1 MCLQEFMGKI
11 VCDARL
17 IVRNISIP
25 GGSLILH
32 LVVALRVELINRH
45 SPVFFAWC
53 LVVSAKLCTFV
64 GKMAIMSMKYEAK
77 VEERVL
83 HFKQPAGT
91 SRGVYTERK
100 SWLVTLSDGEHVGVG
115 ECAPLPD
122 LSSDV
127 RPDYV
132 DVLRKFCEQWAETG
146 EIDHEAMRDFPS
158 MLFGLE
164 TAVLNL
170 LHGERL
176 FDTAFSRGEAGIPI
190 NGLVWMGTYEE
201 MLQRMEQKLEQGF
214 RCVKLKVGAI
224 DFERELD
231 LVRRIRERFSRH
243 EVELRLDANG
253 GFLYEEA
260 LYKLELLSQ
269 YAIHSIEQPIKAG
282 QWAYMAEL
290 CRESPLPIALD
301 EELIGVND
309 VELKSRMLNIVKPAY
324 IVLKPSL
331 HGGMQGCREWIAAAR
346 AHDVG
351 SWITSAL
358 ESNIGLNAI
367 AQFCSDVYGDCIAMP
382 QGLGTGQLFT
392 DNIPMPLEIRGD
404 QLWICRHS

>member
-1 MCLQEFMGKI
+1 MMNYRI
-11 VCDARL
+11 
-17 IVRNISIP
+17 
-25 GGSLILH
+25 
-32 LVVALRVELINRH
+32 
-45 SPVFFAWC
+45 
-53 LVVSAKLCTFV
+53 
-64 GKMAIMSMKYEAK
+64 
-77 VEERVL
+77 EERVL

-91 SRGVYTERK
+91 SRGVYTIRK
-100 SWLVTLSDGEHVGVG
+100 IWLIHLSDGQREGVG

-122 LSSDV
+122 LSCDAG
-127 RPDYV
+127 PDYREALEKV
-132 DVLRKFCEQWAETG
+132 CAEFCRQGHNGDSPQCVLSMIPEL
-146 EIDHEAMRDFPS
+146 RDYPS

-164 TAVLNL
+164 TALLNL
-170 LHGERL
+170 ERGDRL

-190 NGLVWMGTYEE
+190 NGLVWMGSYEE

-214 RCVKLKVGAI
+214 RCVKLKIGAI
-224 DFERELD
+224 DFDKELD
-231 LVRRIRERFSRH
+231 LVKRIRERFSFH

-253 GFLYEEA
+253 AFPFEEA

-309 VELKSRMLNIVKPAY
+309 PEMKRHMLNVIKPRY
-324 IVLKPSL
+324 IILKPSL
-331 HGGMQGCREWIAAAR
+331 HGGMQGCREWISTAKEQGI
-346 AHDVG
+346 G

-367 AQFCSDVYGDCIAMP
+367 AQFASDVYGDAIRMP

-392 DNIPMPLEIRGD
+392 DNIDMGLVIRGD
-404 QLWICRHS
+404 RLWKVER

>member
-1 MCLQEFMGKI
+1 M
-11 VCDARL
+11 
-17 IVRNISIP
+17 
-25 GGSLILH
+25 
-32 LVVALRVELINRH
+32 
-45 SPVFFAWC
+45 
-53 LVVSAKLCTFV
+53 T
-64 GKMAIMSMKYEAK
+64 YEI
-77 VEERVL
+77 EERTL

-91 SRGVYTERK
+91 SRGIYTTRK
-100 SWLVTLSDGEHVGVG
+100 IWLVSLSDGQREGVG

-122 LSSDV
+122 LSCDA
-127 RPDYV
+127 RPDYAE
-132 DVLRKFCEQWAETG
+132 VLDGFCQSLCETG
-146 EIDHEAMRDFPS
+146 EIDYEAMRTYPS

-164 TAVLNL
+164 TAL
-170 LHGERL
+170 LDLKSHLSPLTTHHSSLL
-176 FDTAFSRGEAGIPI
+176 FDTAFSRGEVGIPI
-190 NGLVWMGTYEE
+190 NGLVWMGNYEE
-201 MLQRMEQKLEQGF
+201 MLERMEEKLAKGF
-214 RCVKLKVGAI
+214 RCVKLKIGAI
-224 DFERELD
+224 DFDKELD
-231 LVRRIRERFSRH
+231 LVKRIRERFSFH

-253 GFLYEEA
+253 AFPFDEA

-309 VELKSRMLNIVKPAY
+309 PEMKAHMLNIIKPRY
-324 IVLKPSL
+324 IILKPSL
-331 HGGMQGCREWIAAAR
+331 HGGMNGCREWIEAANAQGI
-346 AHDVG
+346 G

-367 AQFCSDVYGDCIAMP
+367 AQFASDVYGDHITMP

-404 QLWICRHS
+404 QLWRCR